1 MPKIANFNVV
11 EYIELDGNTH
21 FTSGCRPTSGI
32 VKEEYVCS
40 LTQLPGSGKNYDLC
54 GNWGTTG
61 SGSYHWVYYNT
72 TNGWA
77 CEQYNPSISDLVTN
91 YHPDIGEICT
101 ITYTQQSGERTIDVN
116 GTMSSSSGASVGNRD
131 VWLFSSGPS
140 QGLSKFV
147 GRIYKIK
154 IWDDTTLIGD
164 FTPVTRKSDGLI
176 GLWNTITDEVYYQG
190 GHESFYGDIPWIQG
204 EDLFPYNENFIPMPE
219 KALSEPP
226 DAIFRIDETD
236 DLPHTNLAPVLN
248 IPALTKPFPDAV
260 FRIEPDE
267 MGGMPFNKL
276 PPDCPALGAFANANN
291 LIYARIPATVQKLG
305 DQSFTNTLLK
315 QVKISQDCTFDEE
328 TFPKGCLIEYYK

>member
-1 MPKIANFNVV
+1 MPKFANFNVV
-11 EYIELDGNTH
+11 DYYDCGN
-21 FTSGCRPTSGI
+21 SGMSVGCTPTSG
-32 VKEEYVCS
+32 VLRFQWS
-40 LTQLPGSGKNYDLC
+40 LEILDISKSMDIHGNWGRPGSGYYDWLAYDSAAHRFQLQQYSPWIYC
-54 GNWGTTG
+54 YSDVTDVSADTVYDIEGIISASGMSITVNGITNTASGHAAASRDFWLFNNG
-61 SGSYHWVYYNT
+61 SGNT
-72 TNGWA
+72 QAN
-77 CEQYNPSISDLVTN
+77 VR
-91 YHPDIGEICT
+91 
-101 ITYTQQSGERTIDVN
+101 TYS
-116 GTMSSSSGASVGNRD
+116 
-131 VWLFSSGPS
+131 L
-140 QGLSKFV
+140 
-147 GRIYKIK
+147 K
-154 IWDDTTLIGD
+154 IWDNNLLIGD
-164 FTPVTRKSDGLI
+164 LLPVERRSDGKA
-176 GLWNTITDEVYYQG
+176 GLWNQVNDEVYYPD
-190 GHESFYGDIPWIQG
+190 GHESFYTDIPWIQG

-260 FRIEPDE
+260 FRIKPDE
-267 MGGMPFNKL
+267 MGGIPFNKL